1 MRKLTKVT
9 VYSNESNAGVQ
20 DDPKKIEQILDLREE
35 PHFHYVICRDG
46 EIHARHPFDTR
57 LRGADSVDICM
68 TGKLKHTP
76 DQYVALGSLYMAITQ
91 EAGDMAITRGSNFV
105 PDLELFGEA

>member
-9 VYSNESNAGVQ
+9 VYSNGSNAEVQ
-20 DDPKKIEQILDLREE
+20 DDPKKIEQLADLRET
-35 PHFHYVICRDG
+35 PHYHYVICRDG
-46 EIHARHPFDTR
+46 EIHARHPFGTI
-57 LRGADSVDICM
+57 LRGNESVDICL

-91 EAGDMAITRGSNFV
+91 EAGDMAIEKGSSFV
-105 PDLELFGEA
+105 PNLNLFGE